1 MIEVRETITW
11 NNADVEVNFTFSA
24 GYEAKIFGLPEN
36 CYPGEPDEYE
46 ITAIIYQGV
55 DVLPLFS
62 DSDYDH
68 VIAELERIREC
79 DDDY

>member
-11 NNADVEVNFTFSA
+11 NNADVEVHFTFSA
-24 GYEAKIFGLPEN
+24 GYEAKLTGLPEN
-36 CYPGEPDEYE
+36 CYPAEPDEYE
-46 ITAIIYQGV
+46 INSIIYEGV

-62 DSDYDH
+62 ETDYDA